1 MSCQF
6 VSTTALPIEVK
17 TSPTLNIYLLEYLTG
32 GRVLPRVVVPLH
44 LLCAIIC
51 PLRIVLLLFF
61 PYRATMT

>member
-32 GRVLPRVVVPLH
+32 GRVLPRVLVPLR
-44 LLCAIIC
+44 LLCAIC
-51 PLRIVLLLFF
+51 PLLIVLLLCS
-61 PYRATMT
+61 PIEQLT